1 MRVGPAGS
9 DPRQV
14 PAEALS
20 ETVVFVL
27 LDPLGAEQLCELLHP
42 RRHIRIC
49 EFEGAALVAADL
61 KPQEGDLAA
70 LLRLV
75 KDWLD
80 ESGRGPVRF
89 HLDGRAYMLPAAA

>member
-1 MRVGPAGS
+1 
-9 DPRQV
+9 V

-27 LDPLGAEQLCELLHP
+27 LDPIGAEQLCELLHP
-42 RRHIRIC
+42 HRHVRIC

-61 KPQEGDLAA
+61 RPEKGDLAA
-70 LLRLV
+70 LLRSV
-75 KDWLD
+75 KGWLD

-89 HLDGRAYMLPAAA
+89 HLDGRAYVLPAAA